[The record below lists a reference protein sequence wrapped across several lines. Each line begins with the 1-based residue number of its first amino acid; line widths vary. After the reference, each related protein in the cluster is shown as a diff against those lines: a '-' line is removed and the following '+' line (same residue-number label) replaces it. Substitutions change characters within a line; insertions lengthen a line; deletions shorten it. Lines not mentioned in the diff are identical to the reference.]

1 MSKVSNKAVKQS
13 EVSSNVEAVASNI
26 KVLLDSIYPNHADGL
41 LAYARARFVENLV
54 WRADKD
60 FEFQEGKAA
69 EAQVK
74 YDEAMF
80 IQRAITEQQNREGED
95 QGMVYDTQVE
105 RSQRWNE
112 RMQIQLQGAS
122 EFRDA
127 AHLALESLSQD

>member
-1 MSKVSNKAVKQS
+1 MAKVSKKVVKS
-13 EVSSNVEAVASNI
+13 EVEANVEAVASNI

-60 FEFQEGKAA
+60 YEFQEGKAA

-80 IQRAITEQQNREGED
+80 IQRAITEQQNREGES
-95 QGMVYDTQVE
+95 QTMVYDTQVE
-105 RSQRWNE
+105 RAERWNE
-112 RMQIQLQGAS
+112 RMQLQLQGAS